1 MAPSSTPSTRT
12 TAEDAIDIA
21 HAALTRR
28 VLSRMPGL
36 LDEEEVR
43 QDLALYVLERLTRWD
58 PSRGALSTFVHVQ
71 FDQWWK
77 NNIVA
82 RRKRSEME
90 ATYDPITTRDDDG
103 GIKVP
108 GLLVSES
115 ASSVER
121 HEQSE
126 LAEVLLSLLPD
137 NCREI
142 AELHY
147 AYGVSRSAVA
157 EITGLP
163 EPTVNYRAR
172 KARAIWRDSYEI
184 AA

>member
-1 MAPSSTPSTRT
+1 MTTATRT

-43 QDLALYVLERLTRWD
+43 QDLALYVLERLHRWD
-58 PSRGALSTFVHVQ
+58 STRGALSTFVHVQ

-82 RRKRSEME
+82 RRKRAEME
-90 ATYDPITTRDDDG
+90 ATYDPIATRDEDG
-103 GIKVP
+103 NIKVP
-108 GLLVSES
+108 GLLMAET

-121 HEQSE
+121 HEKSE
-126 LAEVLLSLLPD
+126 LAEVLLSLLPE
-137 NCREI
+137 NAREV
-142 AELHY
+142 AELHFG
-147 AYGVSRSAVA
+147 YGVSRSAVA

-163 EPTVNYRAR
+163 EPTVNYRCR